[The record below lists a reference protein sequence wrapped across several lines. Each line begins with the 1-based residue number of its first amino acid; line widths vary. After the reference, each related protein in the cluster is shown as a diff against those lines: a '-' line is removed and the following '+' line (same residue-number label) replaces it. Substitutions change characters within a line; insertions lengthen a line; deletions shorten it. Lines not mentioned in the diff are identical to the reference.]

1 MSALVVSLTLL
12 FAACASAGKTTHSDE
27 SAFIA
32 DAEAKFREFRY
43 KHLKSYASAS
53 EESLRFENFVA
64 NMKKAKEME
73 SSNPLASFGATR
85 FADMSEAE
93 FASLY
98 LNEGEFFRRAIA
110 LRDAKT
116 VEEQKGLLMKD
127 SSTSS
132 ALLATAP
139 LADRLATQNTRID
152 WREKGAVSRVKDQ
165 GPCGSC
171 WAFSTTGNVEGAWVA
186 AGNTLAPL
194 SEQFLVSCV
203 STNRGCGGGLMDNA
217 YAWLLEHRRGEMI
230 TEEAYPYAGTHVTPH
245 CKSDEELDKLAVGAV
260 ITGYTHLEESE
271 DTLAAYVA
279 KHPIAIAVDATSFQ
293 TYRGGILTNCI
304 SRQINHAV
312 LAVGF
317 DTQHMPPY
325 WIIKNSWGP
334 NWGESGYVRIAK
346 GSNQCLVTAY
356 ATTAAVKQ

>member
-1 MSALVVSLTLL
+1 MSALAVSLALL
-12 FAACASAGKTTHSDE
+12 FAACASAGKTTHSDDG
-27 SAFIA
+27 AFIA
-32 DAEAKFREFRY
+32 DAEAKFREFRH

-93 FASLY
+93 FASRY
-98 LNEGEFFRRAIA
+98 LNQGEFFRRAIA
-110 LRDAKT
+110 RREA
-116 VEEQKGLLMKD
+116 E
-127 SSTSS
+127 
-132 ALLATAP
+132 LLATAP
-139 LADRLATQNTRID
+139 LADRVATQNTRID

-165 GPCGSC
+165 GQCGSC

-186 AGNTLAPL
+186 AGNTLTPL

-203 STNRGCGGGLMDNA
+203 SSNHGCNGGLMDNA

-230 TEEAYPYAGTHVTPH
+230 TEEAYPYAGAHASPR

-293 TYRGGILTNCI
+293 TYHRGILTNCV

-317 DTQHMPPY
+317 DTQHVPPY
-325 WIIKNSWGP
+325 WIIKNSWSSQ
-334 NWGESGYVRIAK
+334 WGESGYIRIAK

-356 ATTAAVKQ
+356 ATTATVKQ